1 MSAPRRSIE
10 TALKLVAETYYGDE
24 GAWLY
29 QAFDAINKKLFF
41 GELPYPLITIEITPH
56 SGCLAW
62 CSSSTQGR
70 QSDEP

>member
-41 GELPYPLITIEITPH
+41 GELPYRGMATKSRKLGH
-56 SGCLAW
+56 HGVA
-62 CSSSTQGR
+62 
-70 QSDEP
+70 